1 MAPPRI
7 DHLLATDNDLQP
19 VVAKARE
26 INALANLCK
35 EFLPP
40 ELASQ
45 VRPAN
50 LQGGKLVVL
59 AANSAAAA
67 KLKLLSG
74 SLSDFLVKRGA
85 KVNSVSVKV
94 QPCEADPAGPVAA
107 REAHVSAPTFAVLS
121 ALYESLADSPARAA
135 LGRLLAGK
143 TRAESGLKAAPAGK
157 LARKRSPR

>member
-1 MAPPRI
+1 MPLPKI
-7 DHLLATDNDLQP
+7 DTLLATDSEMQP
-19 VVAKARE
+19 VVAKARQ

-50 LQGGKLVVL
+50 LQGDKLVIL

-94 QPCEADPAGPVAA
+94 QPGEARSNDATEV
-107 REAHVSAPTFAVLS
+107 REARVSPRTFAVLS
-121 ALYESLADSPARAA
+121 ELYESLGESPARQA
-135 LGRLLAGK
+135 LKRLL
-143 TRAESGLKAAPAGK
+143 ESETQANR
-157 LARKRSPR
+157 RKRTRS

>member
-1 MAPPRI
+1 MALPRI
-7 DHLLATDNDLQP
+7 ETLLSTDSEMQP

-26 INALANLCK
+26 INALANLCN

-40 ELASQ
+40 ELAAQ

-50 LQGGKLVVL
+50 LQGDKLVIL

-74 SLSDFLVKRGA
+74 SLSDFLTKRGA

-94 QPCEADPAGPVAA
+94 QPGEAPETKSQPRDS
-107 REAHVSAPTFAVLS
+107 RRVSDRAFSVLS
-121 ALYESLADSPARAA
+121 ELYSTLGESPARQA
-135 LGRLLAGK
+135 LKRLLEGE
-143 TRAESGLKAAPAGK
+143 TQ
-157 LARKRSPR
+157 ARRRNRPRP

>member
-7 DHLLATDNDLQP
+7 DQLLATDSDLQP

-26 INALANLCK
+26 INALANLCT

-74 SLSDFLVKRGA
+74 SLSDFLAKRGA

-94 QPCEADPAGPVAA
+94 QPGESAAVAPVAA
-107 REAHVSAPTFAVLS
+107 RPTRVSAPTFAVLS
-121 ALYESLADSPARAA
+121 ELYESLGDSPARAA
-135 LGRLLAGK
+135 LGRLLAGE
-143 TRAESGLKAAPAGK
+143 TQVQPGFEAPPARK
-157 LARKRSPR
+157 QARKRPPR

>member
-1 MAPPRI
+1 MALPRI
-7 DHLLATDNDLQP
+7 DHLLATDGDLQP

-40 ELASQ
+40 DLASQ

-50 LQGGKLVVL
+50 FQGGKLVIL

-67 KLKLLSG
+67 KLKLLSE
-74 SLSDFLVKRGA
+74 SLGDFLAKRGA

-94 QPCEADPAGPVAA
+94 QPGEGAAAGPIAA
-107 REAHVSAPTFAVLS
+107 RPVRVSAQTFAVLS
-121 ALYESLADSPARAA
+121 ELYKSLADSPAREA
-135 LGRLLAGK
+135 LKRLLAGEG
-143 TRAESGLKAAPAGK
+143 RAKPDSEPPPAGK
-157 LARKRSPR
+157 RVRKGSQP

>member
-74 SLSDFLVKRGA
+74 SLSDFLAKRGA
-85 KVNSVSVKV
+85 KVNSVSVRV
-94 QPCEADPAGPVAA
+94 QPAADAEPEAAEPEAA
-107 REAHVSAPTFAVLS
+107 RAVSGRVPEGAFS
-121 ALYESLADSPARAA
+121 ALSELYSTLSESPARQA
-135 LGRLLAGK
+135 LKRLLEGE
-143 TRAESGLKAAPAGK
+143 TKA
-157 LARKRSPR
+157 R

>member
-1 MAPPRI
+1 MALPRI
-7 DHLLATDNDLQP
+7 DTLLATDSEMQP
-19 VVAKARE
+19 VVAKARQ

-50 LQGGKLVVL
+50 LQGDKLVVL
-59 AANSAAAA
+59 AANSAVAA

-74 SLSDFLVKRGA
+74 SLSDFLAKRGA

-94 QPCEADPAGPVAA
+94 QPGEAADPQAA
-107 REAHVSAPTFAVLS
+107 KAVSRQVPEGAFS
-121 ALYESLADSPARAA
+121 ALSELYSTLSESPARQA
-135 LGRLLAGK
+135 LKRLLEGE
-143 TRAESGLKAAPAGK
+143 TRARRRNQ
-157 LARKRSPR
+157 ARS

>member
-1 MAPPRI
+1 MALPRI
-7 DHLLATDNDLQP
+7 DHLLAADGELQP

-40 ELASQ
+40 DLAAQ

-50 LQGGKLVVL
+50 VQGGKLVVL

-67 KLKLLSG
+67 KLKLLSE
-74 SLSDFLVKRGA
+74 SLSDFLAKRGA

-94 QPCEADPAGPVAA
+94 QPGEAAAGGAIAA
-107 REAHVSAPTFAVLS
+107 RPARVSAQTFAVLS
-121 ALYESLADSPARAA
+121 ELYESLADSPARAA
-135 LGRLLAGK
+135 LKRLLAGE
-143 TRAESGLKAAPAGK
+143 TRARSGSELPPGAKR
-157 LARKRSPR
+157 ARKGSQP

>member
-7 DHLLATDNDLQP
+7 DHLLATDHDLQP

-45 VRPAN
+45 IRPAN

-59 AANSAAAA
+59 ASNSAAAA

-94 QPCEADPAGPVAA
+94 QPSEADKAGPVAVRA
-107 REAHVSAPTFAVLS
+107 VHVSAPTFAVLS
-121 ALYESLADSPARAA
+121 ELYESLGDSPARAA
-135 LGRLLAGK
+135 LGRLLAGE
-143 TRAESGLKAAPAGK
+143 TRAAAGFKASPAGK
-157 LARKRSPR
+157 QGRKRPSR

>member
-1 MAPPRI
+1 MALPRI
-7 DHLLATDNDLQP
+7 DNILATDSDLQP

-26 INALANLCK
+26 INALAKLCK

-45 VRPAN
+45 IRPAN

-74 SLSDFLVKRGA
+74 SLGDFLAKRGA

-94 QPCEADPAGPVAA
+94 QPGEPAASDLDATRSAG
-107 REAHVSAPTFAVLS
+107 VSERTFAVLS
-121 ALYESLADSPARAA
+121 ELYESLADSPARQA
-135 LGRLLAGK
+135 LKHLLA
-143 TRAESGLKAAPAGK
+143 REAE
-157 LARKRSPR
+157 ARKRKRAPR

>member
-7 DHLLATDNDLQP
+7 DHLLATDTDLQP

-45 VRPAN
+45 TRPAN

-74 SLSDFLVKRGA
+74 SLSDFLMKRGA

-94 QPCEADPAGPVAA
+94 QPGEAETAGPVATRA
-107 REAHVSAPTFAVLS
+107 VRVSAPTFAVLS
-121 ALYESLADSPARAA
+121 ELYESLGDSPARAA
-135 LGRLLAGK
+135 LGRLLAGE
-143 TRAESGLKAAPAGK
+143 TRAIPGFEAAPAGK
-157 LARKRSPR
+157 QARKRPPR

>member
-1 MAPPRI
+1 MALPRI
-7 DHLLATDNDLQP
+7 ETLLSTDSEMQP

-26 INALANLCK
+26 INALANLCN

-40 ELASQ
+40 ELAAQ

-50 LQGGKLVVL
+50 LQGDKLVIL

-74 SLSDFLVKRGA
+74 SLNDFLVKRGA

-94 QPCEADPAGPVAA
+94 QPGQAA
-107 REAHVSAPTFAVLS
+107 ATSVPQPDSRGVSDRAFSVLS
-121 ALYESLADSPARAA
+121 ELYSTLGESPARQA
-135 LGRLLAGK
+135 LKRLLERE
-143 TRAESGLKAAPAGK
+143 TRG
-157 LARKRSPR
+157 RRNRPRP

>member
-7 DHLLATDNDLQP
+7 DTLLATDGEMQP
-19 VVAKARE
+19 VVAKALQ

-50 LQGGKLVVL
+50 LQGDKLVIL

-74 SLSDFLVKRGA
+74 SLNDFLVKRGA

-94 QPCEADPAGPVAA
+94 QPAESAASEAIEP
-107 REAHVSAPTFAVLS
+107 RSKRVSEHAFAVLS
-121 ALYESLADSPARAA
+121 ELYSSL
-135 LGRLLAGK
+135 
-143 TRAESGLKAAPAGK
+143 
-157 LARKRSPR
+157 